1 MNVLGICGLGTVGNA
16 VSEWARSNSVDY
28 VQYDKYKGIGDRFDL
43 LKADFLFLC
52 LPTPFIKDAKMYDTS
67 SIEETLSFLDHNK
80 FRGLVVVRS
89 TVVINT
95 TSSWADEYPA
105 LHICFNP
112 EFLTARTAVDDFKN
126 QSHIILGRTIPPSK
140 NIHYDEKYSAL
151 HTYLQTKFPKAKM
164 SLVSSTAAEAMKMFV
179 NTFYSVKIQ
188 YFTEL
193 YLTSKH
199 FGIDFEEVRDLMLGN
214 GWINPAHTQVPGPDG
229 NISYGGACFTK
240 DTQALLGQLTKLNI
254 PHAVLESTVKERTL
268 MRTDEINV
276 SPTMIKRSP

>member
-28 VQYDKYKGIGDRFDL
+28 VQYDKYKGIGDRSDL

-67 SIEETLSFLDHNK
+67 SIEETLAFLDHNK

-140 NIHYDEKYSAL
+140 NIQYDEKYSAL

-164 SLVSSTAAEAMKMFV
+164 SLVSSATAEAMKMFV

-276 SPTMIKRSP
+276 SPTIIKRSS